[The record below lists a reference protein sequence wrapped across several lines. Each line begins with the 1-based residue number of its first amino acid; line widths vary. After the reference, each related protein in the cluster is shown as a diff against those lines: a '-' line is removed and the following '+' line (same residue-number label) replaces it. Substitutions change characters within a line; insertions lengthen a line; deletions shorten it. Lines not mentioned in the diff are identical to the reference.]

1 VGRSKE
7 EVTMKW
13 QKTLGMGLTLLA
25 VGSGCAVDMD
35 APHDGADGAIA
46 ATTDAL
52 TREGLTKAEEAL
64 VLKAIDDICGD
75 TWCEG
80 DHNFSFDRLECVKG
94 CGGHAGRCQ
103 LTFRVFSYD
112 TDLETGP
119 TYTRSCRTPGFT
131 GFDSLVET
139 FGDYHSLRPAY
150 YDALTECIGRVESRL
165 PG

>member
-1 VGRSKE
+1 MRGLK
-7 EVTMKW
+7 M
-13 QKTLGMGLTLLA
+13 LGMTLMLLA
-25 VGSGCAVDMD
+25 VCSGCAVEMD
-35 APHDGADGAIA
+35 ESRTSAEESLGE
-46 ATTDAL
+46 TTDAL
-52 TREGLTKAEEAL
+52 TQKGLTKREEAV

-94 CGGHAGRCQ
+94 CAGRAGACQ

-119 TYTRSCRTPGFT
+119 TYTRSCRTAGFT

-139 FGDYHSLRPAY
+139 FGDYHSLQPAY
-150 YDALTECIGRVESRL
+150 YDALTECVGRVESQL
-165 PG
+165 PQ

>member
-1 VGRSKE
+1 MNGQRI
-7 EVTMKW
+7 
-13 QKTLGMGLTLLA
+13 LGTTLTLLA
-25 VGSGCAVDMD
+25 VGSGCAMD
-35 APHDGADGAIA
+35 VGSSRTDADEPLTR
-46 ATTDAL
+46 TTDAL
-52 TREGLTKAEEAL
+52 SRKGLTKREEAM

-94 CGGHAGRCQ
+94 CAGHAGSCQ

-119 TYTRSCRTPGFT
+119 TYTRSCRTPGFA

-139 FGDYHSLRPAY
+139 FGDYHSLQPAY
-150 YDALTECIGRVESRL
+150 YDALTECIGRVESQL
-165 PG
+165 PE